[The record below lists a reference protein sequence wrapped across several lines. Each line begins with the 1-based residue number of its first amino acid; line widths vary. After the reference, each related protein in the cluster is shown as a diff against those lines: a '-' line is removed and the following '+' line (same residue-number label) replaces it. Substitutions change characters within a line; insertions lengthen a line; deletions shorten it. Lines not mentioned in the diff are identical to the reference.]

1 MPTEDN
7 SFEASCWN
15 VKNSS
20 QREGAVMSIAGRLIG
35 IGYDG
40 SVGRF
45 IIDLRHAYYRFL
57 GNYDVRWK
65 EVKEF
70 EAASQALSEAAFR
83 FDKAREVLK
92 ARQAESRK
100 GRR

>member
-20 QREGAVMSIAGRLIG
+20 QRQDAVMSIAGRLIG
-35 IGYDG
+35 IGYEG
-40 SVGRF
+40 SVSRF
-45 IIDLRHAYYRFL
+45 IMDLRHIYYRFV
-57 GNYDVRWK
+57 GNYDARWK
-65 EVKEF
+65 EAKEF
-70 EAASQALSEAAFR
+70 EEASQAMSEAAAR
-83 FDKAREVLK
+83 FDRAREALK

>member
-20 QREGAVMSIAGRLIG
+20 QRDGAVMSIVGRLIG
-35 IGYDG
+35 RGYEG
-40 SVGRF
+40 SLCRF
-45 IIDLRHAYYRFL
+45 LLDVRSTYYRFL
-57 GNYDVRWK
+57 GNYDARWK
-65 EVKEF
+65 EAKEF
-70 EAASQALSEAAFR
+70 EAASQALGDAAAR
-83 FDKAREVLK
+83 FDRAREALK